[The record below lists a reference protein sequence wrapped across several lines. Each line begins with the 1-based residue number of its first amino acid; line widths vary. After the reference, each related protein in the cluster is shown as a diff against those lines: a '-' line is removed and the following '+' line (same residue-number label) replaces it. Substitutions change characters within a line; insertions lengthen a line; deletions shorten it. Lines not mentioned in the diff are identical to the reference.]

1 MPRPL
6 PEKQDVLDAIR
17 LAAQKLGHPPSR
29 SEFIIDSGISEYQVL
44 RHFPSWRE
52 AVRGAG
58 LEPDA
63 TNIRLDDD
71 ALLQDWGE
79 IVRKNRQIPTRHQ
92 YRREGSFSPGAFEKH
107 FGPWSAIPAK
117 FKQFAHEKSEWADV
131 VALLPVATAKV
142 IGASRSIAASSDE
155 GIRPCVVNKQ
165 NIPQAR

>member
-1 MPRPL
+1 MPKAL

-29 SEFIIDSGISEYQVL
+29 SEFKIDSGLSEYQVL

-52 AVRGAG
+52 AVRAAG
-58 LEPDA
+58 LEPDP

-71 ALLQDWGE
+71 VLLQDWGE

-117 FKQFAHEKSEWADV
+117 FKQFAQEKSEWADV